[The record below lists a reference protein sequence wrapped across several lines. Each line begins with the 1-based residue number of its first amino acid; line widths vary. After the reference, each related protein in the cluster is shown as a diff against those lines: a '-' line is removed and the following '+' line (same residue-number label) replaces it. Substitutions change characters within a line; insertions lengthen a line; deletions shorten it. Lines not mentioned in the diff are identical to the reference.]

1 MVGTVLDSLKS
12 LGVSLSVDDFGT
24 GYSSLTVLDQYP
36 MDVLKIDR
44 SFVERLGEGPERR
57 AVFAASLRVADAL
70 HLTAVAEGVEEPEQ
84 LRELEELGCA
94 AAQGY
99 YFARPGSGRTV
110 GELLRRDR
118 VRIRRPELSNA

>member
-1 MVGTVLDSLKS
+1 
-12 LGVSLSVDDFGT
+12 
-24 GYSSLTVLDQYP
+24 

-44 SFVERLGEGPERR
+44 SFVQRLGEGPERR
-57 AVFAASLRVADAL
+57 AIFAASLRVAEAL

-99 YFARPGSGRTV
+99 SFARPGSGRTV
-110 GELLRRDR
+110 GDLLRRDR
-118 VRIRRPELSNA
+118 GRVPWPEPSNV